1 MRRTWRT
8 HLAVNSLYD
17 SLSYCASLHPSAGI
31 VDEEGLN
38 NHPLAGLANLTSEFD
53 DHDDNDNYDR
63 SADNQKCVGGRVR
76 SEVQS
81 PDARYRPY

>member
-1 MRRTWRT
+1 M
-8 HLAVNSLYD
+8 NSLYD

-38 NHPLAGLANLTSEFD
+38 HHPLAGLANLPSEFD
-53 DHDDNDNYDR
+53 DHDDNDDHDR
-63 SADNQKCVGGRVR
+63 SADNQKCAGGRVR
-76 SEVQS
+76 SKVQS